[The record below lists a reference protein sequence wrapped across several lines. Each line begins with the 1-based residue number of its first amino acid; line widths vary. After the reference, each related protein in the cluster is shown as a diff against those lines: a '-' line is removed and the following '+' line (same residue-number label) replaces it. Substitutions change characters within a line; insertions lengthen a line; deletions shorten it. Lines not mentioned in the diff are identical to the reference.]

1 MKRVIYK
8 GVIGNVLSEGR
19 FERMV
24 VFPYGVRWVPKTEAV
39 PTWDC
44 PRFLRKESVKS
55 VARMDD
61 QPNE

>member
-24 VFPYGVRWVPKTEAV
+24 VFPYGVRWIPKTESV
-39 PTWDC
+39 PTA

-55 VARMDD
+55 AARMDD
-61 QPNE
+61 QPNQ

>member
-24 VFPYGVRWVPKTEAV
+24 VFPYGVRWIPKDESV
-39 PTWDC
+39 PT
-44 PRFLRKESVKS
+44 PQFLRKESVES
-55 VARMDD
+55 AARMDD
-61 QPNE
+61 KPNQ